1 MKVVIVAAILFA
13 TCLTSC
19 KKEESADAPKVSKK
33 ELLTAKEWVVL
44 KLEER
49 ENGGAWEDVFLQFD
63 PCLKDNRFKFN
74 SNFTVVYSE
83 GANACPPNTPN
94 QVLETE
100 TWSFNADE
108 TSIIT
113 GGIEN
118 KIIQLEA
125 AKLVV
130 TASETVAGIIYES
143 RVTYTH

>member
-1 MKVVIVAAILFA
+1 MKSGIIASIFFVTI
-13 TCLTSC
+13 LTSC

-44 KLEER
+44 KVEER
-49 ENGGAWEDVFLQFD
+49 ENGGVWEDVFPQFE

-100 TWSFNADE
+100 TWSFNANE

-125 AKLVV
+125 GKLVV
-130 TASETVAGIIYES
+130 TTSETVGGITYES
-143 RVTYTH
+143 RNTYGH